1 MRSQSDLYR
10 FHCENLRRVSTGVDR
25 IASASR
31 RAIATSDSTT
41 LESLIRLY
49 ALLVGTWAECRLK
62 KLLYEPSADRAVIRG
77 VMPQYD
83 KWCMTVELAFRKH
96 YDVKRAALNSSSL
109 PFTAAARYAESLDL
123 LKTELRPLIE
133 LRNSF
138 AHGQWAYFLT
148 NDEEEVNTDRMSAFK
163 KENLLTLQY
172 KRDLLTHLADLVND
186 LVVSKA
192 FDRDFDF
199 HHKLIAHARDRLAKQ
214 EYSAYEVRLRDRY
227 SRGRRKMEVIESS
240 GVTPKRGNR
249 GQI

>member
-1 MRSQSDLYR
+1 MRSQSELYR
-10 FHCENLRRVSTGVDR
+10 FHCENLRRVSTGMDR
-25 IASASR
+25 IAAASR

-41 LESLIRLY
+41 LTSLIRLY

-62 KLLYEPSADRAVIRG
+62 KLLYEPSGFSNADRAVIRG
-77 VMPQYD
+77 GMPQYD
-83 KWCMTVELAFRKH
+83 KWCTTVELAFRKH
-96 YDVKRAALNSSSL
+96 YGVKNAELNSSSL
-109 PFTAAARYAESLDL
+109 PFTAAARYAESLKL

-148 NDEEEVNTDRMSAFK
+148 NDEEDVNTDQMSAFK

-199 HHKLIAHARDRLAKQ
+199 HYKLIAHARDRLANQ
-214 EYSAYEVRLRDRY
+214 DYSEYEVRLRDRY
-227 SRGRRKMEVIESS
+227 SRGRRKMGVIERS
-240 GVTPKRGNR
+240 GVTPKL
-249 GQI
+249 